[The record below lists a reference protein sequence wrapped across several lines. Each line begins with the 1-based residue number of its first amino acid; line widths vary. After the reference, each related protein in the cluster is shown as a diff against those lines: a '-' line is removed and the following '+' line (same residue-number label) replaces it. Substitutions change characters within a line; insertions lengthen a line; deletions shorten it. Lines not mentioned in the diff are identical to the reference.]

1 MEDTSAEIRAEQ
13 QRIWISLS
21 EEERFR
27 KGAELFEI
35 AREFARQRAPKG
47 HDDAGVKRF
56 VFKELYGFDFPES
69 LGTDNVGRD
78 AGKG

>member
-1 MEDTSAEIRAEQ
+1 MEDTSAEVMAEQ
-13 QRIWISLS
+13 QRIWMSLS

-47 HDDAGVKRF
+47 LDEAGIKRF
-56 VFKELYGFDFPES
+56 VFKEL
-69 LGTDNVGRD
+69 
-78 AGKG
+78 

>member
-1 MEDTSAEIRAEQ
+1 MEDTSAEVMAEQ
-13 QRIWISLS
+13 QRIWMSLS

-47 HDDAGVKRF
+47 LDEAGIKRF
-56 VFKELYGFDFPES
+56 VFKELYGFDPPQLES
-69 LGTDNVGRD
+69 EKLL
-78 AGKG
+78 